1 MKHGPSDELP
11 GNDRNTETP
20 SPTTPT
26 STPTPATMQQQSRA
40 LAFADINLSSE
51 FFFVCFL
58 FFHPASS
65 EEAEFTALWGLTVE
79 GITGAVNY
87 TQCEIATSRRR
98 AICLA
103 WQSLICGSDDKRL

>member
-1 MKHGPSDELP
+1 MKRGPSDELP

-40 LAFADINLSSE
+40 PVFAADINLSSE
-51 FFFVCFL
+51 FL
-58 FFHPASS
+58 FFHPTSS